1 MATAASQVIAREL
14 EAGEVLL
21 WSGQPRKGVVL
32 RGSDAFM
39 IPFSLMWGGF
49 AIFWEMSVLALAH
62 KHGGNVPFFF
72 VLWGIPFVLIG
83 LYLIFGR
90 FLVDASQRDNT
101 YYGVTDHRVIIV
113 TGLFD
118 RSLSFSVATLIAIVA
133 GLSRRKVKS
142 LDLRTLT
149 DISMTERSDGSG
161 TIWFGPQSSSSFNF
175 GAGWPGGNRLD
186 TPRFDLVEHAK
197 AVYEQVRD
205 AQRKSFN

>member
-1 MATAASQVIAREL
+1 
-14 EAGEVLL
+14 
-21 WSGQPRKGVVL
+21 
-32 RGSDAFM
+32 
-39 IPFSLMWGGF
+39 
-49 AIFWEMSVLALAH
+49 
-62 KHGGNVPFFF
+62 

-101 YYGVTDHRVIIV
+101 YYGVTDRRAIIV

-118 RSLSFSVATLIAIVA
+118 RSLSFGVATLIASVA

-175 GAGWPGGNRLD
+175 GAGWPGGSRLD
-186 TPRFDLVEHAK
+186 SPRFDLVEHAK

-205 AQRKSFN
+205 AQRKSFS